1 MNIYPY
7 EKKYGVQIAVLLND
21 FLPFEPETA
30 DTVDQAGGIRYI
42 AVNELDEVV
51 GYIAGYEILDFNKE
65 FPYFH
70 EELQSLK
77 GLVESGISYYTSH
90 FVVHPNERKKEL
102 EQSLYVPTSKL
113 YIRLQK
119 RSLQLA
125 GYNLIQTAGQL
136 SDNLHHRAL
145 NHLFICRAISSPIKS
160 IAQAAKVFVIAMHIF
175 L

>member
-1 MNIYPY
+1 MKFEHEKAGPPMNIYPY

-90 FVVHPNERKKEL
+90 FVVHPNERKK
-102 EQSLYVPTSKL
+102 
-113 YIRLQK
+113 
-119 RSLQLA
+119 
-125 GYNLIQTAGQL
+125 
-136 SDNLHHRAL
+136 
-145 NHLFICRAISSPIKS
+145 
-160 IAQAAKVFVIAMHIF
+160 
-175 L
+175 